1 MRGGKMRD
9 EIERWL
15 RDLGFNVPEIK
26 FDGEFVRFGD
36 KKSSWFVARE
46 FSSNTDQGKVYYAA
60 TVGDWKLGEIH
71 HFQNTIKLKP
81 TEKKQIKTQQE
92 IYQAR
97 IHREISEQHEK
108 AARDSEIIF
117 GTFKHGE
124 HPYADKKG
132 IKVMPDCRINEDYL
146 AIPLRDVNGKFWS
159 FQKIYP
165 DSSKRFFAG
174 GRTKNNFYQFGKIET
189 KVFIC
194 EGYATGYTIHE
205 KENEAVI
212 CAMSAGNIPNVARE
226 LKEKYP
232 HLEFIYMADRDTH
245 GKGEEM
251 CKKAMEI
258 TGGEMRLPPEGF
270 KDFNDARN
278 TDLVPIVDDEI
289 ILGEFPDTTGGKN
302 PKPLHTI
309 KNLVE
314 LLKRL
319 KVTIRY
325 NVIAKKE
332 EILIPNQNFTIDNQ
346 SNASLAWIVSMMKSV
361 QMPTGNV
368 QEFVNYIA
376 DQNIYNPVAT
386 WITSKPWD
394 GKDRLT
400 EMYGTVICA
409 DETNDGLLKETLMK
423 RWFVSA
429 VAGAFEPNGLSAHG
443 MLVFQGAQAMGK
455 TYWFKKL
462 VPEHLKV
469 RKDGLILKPDD
480 RDSVKRAIS
489 YWLVELGELDGTFNK
504 SDIAQLKSFMTSE
517 NDVMRLSYGRKES
530 DFARRTV
537 FFGSVNSDKFLVDN
551 TGNRRFWSIE
561 CSSVNY
567 KHQIDMQQF
576 WAQIYEL
583 YKKGEPWV
591 LQPEELEQLNKSN
604 EKFEVID
611 PIEEMLQY
619 CYDWQSEQR
628 YWEWKSATKI
638 ASEIGKKDPK
648 KSDVNSISRLTKKMN
663 GGQAKH
669 DGTKRV
675 LLAPRLKV

>member
-1 MRGGKMRD
+1 MKAD
-9 EIERWL
+9 VENWL
-15 RDLGFNVPEIK
+15 KDLGFDVHGIR

-36 KKSSWFVARE
+36 KKASWFVARE
-46 FSSNTDQGKVYYAA
+46 YESSTEPGKFYYAA

-71 HFQNTIKLKP
+71 HFKNQIKLKP
-81 TEKKQIKTQQE
+81 NERKQVEAQLE
-92 IYQAR
+92 IYRAR
-97 IHREISEQHEK
+97 LKREQEEAYEK
-108 AARDSEIIF
+108 ASYDSQIIF
-117 GTFKHGE
+117 KTFKHGT

-132 IKVMPDCRINEDYL
+132 IKVNDDCRVSEDFL

-159 FQKIYP
+159 FQRIYP
-165 DSSKRFFAG
+165 DSTKRFFG
-174 GRTKNNFYQFGKIET
+174 GGKTKNCFYQFGEIKN
-189 KVFIC
+189 VVRIC
-194 EGYATGYTIHE
+194 EGYATGYTIFE
-205 KENEAVI
+205 KEKEAVI
-212 CAMSAGNIPNVARE
+212 CAMSAGNIPNVARD

-232 HLEFIYMADRDTH
+232 HLEFIYMADRDEH

-258 TGGEMRLPPEGF
+258 TGGTLLFPPEGF

-278 TDLVPIVDDEI
+278 TDLTAIQDEEI
-289 ILGEFPDTTGGKN
+289 ILGEFPDTTGGKQ

-314 LLKRL
+314 LLRRL
-319 KVTIRY
+319 KITVRY
-325 NVIAKKE
+325 NLIAKKE
-332 EILIPNQNFTIDNQ
+332 EILIPGQSFTIDNQ
-346 SNASLAWIVSMMKSV
+346 ANASLAYIISIMKMV

-368 QEFVNYIA
+368 MEFVNYIA

-386 WITSKPWD
+386 WILSAPWD
-394 GKDRLT
+394 GKDRLS
-400 EMYGTVICA
+400 EMYKTVTCS
-409 DETNDGLLKETLMK
+409 DEVKDGLLKEILMK

-462 VPEHLKV
+462 VPEYLKV

-561 CSSVNY
+561 CAQINY
-567 KHQIDMQQF
+567 KHDIDMQQF

-583 YKKGEPWV
+583 YKQGEPWV

-604 EKFEVID
+604 ERFQVID
-611 PIEEMLQY
+611 PLEELILN
-619 CYDWQSEQR
+619 CYDWELDR
-628 YWEWKSATKI
+628 AYWTKRTATEI
-638 ASEIGKKDPK
+638 AIEIGKKDPRQA
-648 KSDVNSISRLTKKMN
+648 DVNKVSKIVKKLNGMTGKNTDNKKRLLCPPFLIRK
-663 GGQAKH
+663 
-669 DGTKRV
+669 
-675 LLAPRLKV
+675 